1 MKVFGP
7 GMIKPGKRII
17 FAIKIS
23 LIWTLTLH
31 EVFTGKES
39 THTNAHTNK
48 HTHTPHTYKY
58 TTVTKVVYIV
68 KLKRVVFLQWLPQGS
83 EDNQWHTVTALVNIK
98 HCFINRTISKIC
110 SKITIITPK
119 WRHWRRSDVFSTN
132 FYWIFC
138 T

>member
-23 LIWTLTLH
+23 LIWTLTLR

-58 TTVTKVVYIV
+58 TTVTKVVYTV

-98 HCFINRTISKIC
+98 HCFI
-110 SKITIITPK
+110 
-119 WRHWRRSDVFSTN
+119 FSQNYNIRNEKNKTFLSVVLKFPLQQWKQQN
-132 FYWIFC
+132 HK
-138 T
+138 